1 MKGLWRYF
9 SLPFEDCRKAMKK
22 ITKTRQP
29 DQYLERVN
37 LFFETEAQLRQPKAD
52 LST

>member
-9 SLPFEDCRKAMKK
+9 LLPFEDCRKTMKK
-22 ITKTRQP
+22 ITKTRRP
-29 DQYLERVN
+29 DQYLERIN

-52 LST
+52 LSA